1 MSRTQKRTGPPQ
13 RLYQHRRLRR
23 QRRRQIVITVIAA
36 VAILLISIV
45 SFVYSKYRLMNK
57 AEIDIE
63 QVTNPY
69 INPSVRK
76 VMEGYTT
83 FAIFGIDARNNN
95 SLGKGNLS
103 DVIMICN
110 IDNATGEI
118 RLVSVYRDTYLDIN
132 GKEDFRKINAAY
144 LNGGPQQALLALNQ
158 NLDFNITKYVTFNW
172 KSVADVINI
181 LGGIDVEITKEEYG
195 NGTTTGING
204 FIQATKEATGID
216 SMHLK
221 GPGPQHLDG
230 VQAVAYS
237 RLRLMDT
244 DFQRTQRQRKVIA
257 LCMGKA
263 KQADL
268 GMLVDSIDAVFPY
281 IMTNFST
288 TEIITMVKNIPDYHM
303 GDSTGFPTKLKSQR
317 IGKQGLCEVP
327 VDLAEDVT
335 ILHEFL
341 FNNQE
346 YTVSSNVLKL
356 TKTIQQRST
365 AADTEAEIAAKK
377 AAAAATTEA
386 EETTSAKT
394 TDSQTSLTGT
404 SPNQTLPK
412 GTSTAADNENPT
424 TPSGTGSEASAGQTT
439 ANPTNEG
446 DAPAVPV
453 LPTESGTRPE
463 ESSPYESSPYESSPA
478 ETKTG
483 PQSTDS
489 TTAAPR
495 NPTRN
500 SNPTQKPESP
510 TQAPGPGTTT
520 TSPIQPTTVA
530 PTQSTSGPSGTNGPG
545 AVGLGD

>member
-1 MSRTQKRTGPPQ
+1 MSRTQKRTGSPL

-23 QRRRQIVITVIAA
+23 QRRRQIVIAAIAA
-36 VAILLISIV
+36 VIILLISIV
-45 SFVYSKYRLMNK
+45 LFVYSKYCQLNK
-57 AEIDIE
+57 DEIDTE

-69 INPSVRK
+69 IDPDVRK

-181 LGGIDVEITKEEYG
+181 LGGIDVEISKEEYG

-257 LCMGKA
+257 LCMEKA

-303 GDSTGFPTKLKSQR
+303 GDSTGFPTKLKTKR

-327 VDLAEDVT
+327 VDLAEEVT

-341 FNNQE
+341 FDNQE
-346 YTVSSNVLKL
+346 YKVSSNVLKL
-356 TKTIQQRST
+356 TKTIQQRSAT
-365 AADTEAEIAAKK
+365 ADIEAEAAAKK
-377 AAAAATTEA
+377 AATAATNEA
-386 EETTSAKT
+386 EKTTSAKA
-394 TDSQTSLTGT
+394 TDNETSSTET
-404 SPNQTLPK
+404 SPNQTPPK
-412 GTSTAADNENPT
+412 GTSTAADNEGPT
-424 TPSGTGSEASAGQTT
+424 TVSGTGAEASAGQTT
-439 ANPTNEG
+439 ANPTNKGE
-446 DAPAVPV
+446 APTAPL
-453 LPTESGTRPE
+453 LPTESGARPD
-463 ESSPYESSPYESSPA
+463 ESSPYESSPA
-478 ETKTG
+478 ETETS

-489 TTAAPR
+489 TAAAPR

-500 SNPTQKPESP
+500 SDPAQKPESP
-510 TQAPGPGTTT
+510 TQAPGPGTAT

-530 PTQSTSGPSGTNGPG
+530 PTQSSSGPSGTNGPG
-545 AVGLGD
+545 AVRPGD

>member
-1 MSRTQKRTGPPQ
+1 MGRTQKRTGSPLY
-13 RLYQHRRLRR
+13 LYQHRRLRR
-23 QRRRQIVITVIAA
+23 QRRRQIVIAAIAA
-36 VAILLISIV
+36 VTILLISIV
-45 SFVYSKYRLMNK
+45 LFVYSKYGLLNK
-57 AEIDIE
+57 DEIDTE

-69 INPSVRK
+69 IDPNVRR

-110 IDNATGEI
+110 INNATGEI

-144 LNGGPQQALLALNQ
+144 LDGGPQQTLLALNQ
-158 NLDFNITKYVTFNW
+158 NLDLNITKYVTFNW

-257 LCMGKA
+257 LCMEKA
-263 KQADL
+263 RQADM
-268 GMLVDSIDAVFPY
+268 GTLVDSIDAVFPY

-288 TEIITMVKNIPDYHM
+288 TEIITMVKNILGYHM
-303 GDSTGFPTKLKSQR
+303 GDSTGFPTKLKPKR
-317 IGKQGLCEVP
+317 MGKQGLCEVP

-341 FNNQE
+341 FDNQE
-346 YTVSSNVLKL
+346 YKVSSNVLKL
-356 TKTIQQRST
+356 TKTIRQRS
-365 AADTEAEIAAKK
+365 AAADAEAAIADTEAATTDTKAEDAAKK
-377 AAAAATTEA
+377 AAADATTEGR
-386 EETTSAKT
+386 ETTSAKT
-394 TDSQTSLTGT
+394 TDSETPSTET
-404 SPNQTLPK
+404 TPDQTLPK
-412 GTSTAADNENPT
+412 ETSAAADSEDPAAT
-424 TPSGTGSEASAGQTT
+424 SGTGATASAGQTT
-439 ANPTNEG
+439 ANPTNKGE
-446 DAPAVPV
+446 APTVPV
-453 LPTESGTRPE
+453 LPTESGARPD
-463 ESSPYESSPYESSPA
+463 ESSPYESSP
-478 ETKTG
+478 
-483 PQSTDS
+483 
-489 TTAAPR
+489 
-495 NPTRN
+495 
-500 SNPTQKPESP
+500 
-510 TQAPGPGTTT
+510 
-520 TSPIQPTTVA
+520 V
-530 PTQSTSGPSGTNGPG
+530 QSTSDSSGTIGPAAAGPG
-545 AVGLGD
+545 D

>member
-1 MSRTQKRTGPPQ
+1 MSRTQKGTGSPQ

-23 QRRRQIVITVIAA
+23 QRRRRIVIAA
-36 VAILLISIV
+36 TAVVTILLISIAL
-45 SFVYSKYRLMNK
+45 FVYSKYCLLNK
-57 AEIDIE
+57 DEINTE

-69 INPSVRK
+69 ISPSVRK

-144 LNGGPQQALLALNQ
+144 LSGGPQQALLALNQ
-158 NLDFNITKYVTFNW
+158 NLDLNITKYVTFNW

-257 LCMGKA
+257 LCMEKA

-288 TEIITMVKNIPDYHM
+288 TEIIMMVKNIPDYHM
-303 GDSTGFPTKLKSQR
+303 GDSTGFPTKLKTQR

-341 FNNQE
+341 FDNQE

-356 TKTIQQRST
+356 TKTIQQRSA
-365 AADTEAEIAAKK
+365 AADTEAEAAAKK
-377 AAAAATTEA
+377 AATAAITEA

-394 TDSQTSLTGT
+394 TDSETSSTET
-404 SPNQTLPK
+404 SPSQTMPK
-412 GTSTAADNENPT
+412 GTSTAAGNEDPT
-424 TPSGTGSEASAGQTT
+424 TASGTGEEASAGQTT
-439 ANPTNEG
+439 ANPTNKG
-446 DAPAVPV
+446 DAPTAPV
-453 LPTESGTRPE
+453 LPTESGTRPD
-463 ESSPYESSPYESSPA
+463 ESSPYESSPV
-478 ETKTG
+478 ETKTD

-489 TTAAPR
+489 TTADPR
-495 NPTRN
+495 
-500 SNPTQKPESP
+500 NPTQKPESP
-510 TQAPGPGTTT
+510 TQAPDTGTAT
-520 TSPIQPTTVA
+520 TSPIQPTVA
-530 PTQSTSGPSGTNGPG
+530 PTQSTSGSSGTNDPVAAGPG
-545 AVGLGD
+545 D